1 MTPLKLLPAV
11 GVLMTVLSNGHGIA
25 HASIKDEFQRAQAC
39 DYFNAEFLSD
49 RGIFE
54 DEKVRFCISDDQ
66 SELIFVMAMGTSW
79 VVPFNREYRSEG
91 TRKLYTVENGD
102 LVLYQKENG
111 VVKRNLLGRKR

>member
-1 MTPLKLLPAV
+1 MKLLELLPTV
-11 GVLMTVLSNGHGIA
+11 GVLMTLLSIGHNNANAG
-25 HASIKDEFQRAQAC
+25 IKDEFKRAQAC

-49 RGIFE
+49 RGVFE

-66 SELIFVMAMGTSW
+66 SELIFVMAMRTSW

-91 TRKLYTVENGD
+91 TRNPYTVENGD